1 LDLQSEPVVFGNRNS
16 AAVRKNLRL
25 NGATESEIAYLVD
38 SKQRVELNAMT
49 SPQLIELIEE
59 ALVTNGVGKVIPNAS
74 TLAAAF
80 RSRVEYMRAQKA
92 VGQAIV
98 AARRRAGEV
107 VIPDDL
113 AERVAA
119 YLKAHPAEPWENAVR
134 AIADGAAR
142 RPAK

>member
-1 LDLQSEPVVFGNRNS
+1 
-16 AAVRKNLRL
+16 
-25 NGATESEIAYLVD
+25 
-38 SKQRVELNAMT
+38 
-49 SPQLIELIEE
+49 
-59 ALVTNGVGKVIPNAS
+59 
-74 TLAAAF
+74 
-80 RSRVEYMRAQKA
+80 MRAQKA

-107 VIPDDL
+107 VILDDL